1 MLSLL
6 KSQQLETQEL
16 VCGGVQEKV
25 ESKKMEPGK
34 MGPRVIKRRPE
45 RDEERKTSDRGVGAE
60 KTPRGPLLGAQGCSV
75 KGDLAQTTVTLSS
88 MPIHSYL

>member
-1 MLSLL
+1 MTSVLSVL

-45 RDEERKTSDRGVGAE
+45 RDEERKTSDKRGGSR
-60 KTPRGPLLGAQGCSV
+60 KNTQGTPPG
-75 KGDLAQTTVTLSS
+75 SS
-88 MPIHSYL
+88 RVFS